1 MASDDGLAESG
12 VSPGNILIKEE
23 EYQRLVQAAA
33 LAGVSW
39 GTPPN
44 QPTPTAQPQ
53 GSGSSEPILVGSSDA
68 PSQVG
73 DESPS
78 MPPISSASESG
89 SPVTR
94 RHLQISLN
102 RTKRGFI
109 QVSEHLREKL
119 KQTKQALD
127 EEKQCRLQEA
137 PTLRKLLDDRVDML
151 TPAFHSAIG
160 VLREDLNTLMPLQE
174 KVEELEGQLRTVKNS
189 VKEALEH
196 SDQVLQ
202 ELDALIPLKR
212 SWNKE
217 PSRSGATGRSWT
229 MRSSRS

>member
-1 MASDDGLAESG
+1 MVAERVGRPVRPLIHAQGPWGGPGAMSPDHGFDDSG
-12 VSPGNILIKEE
+12 VSPGRVTIKEE

-39 GTPPN
+39 GTPPI

-53 GSGSSEPILVGSSDA
+53 DSGSSETIPDGSSDA
-68 PSQVG
+68 PHRVV

-109 QVSEHLREKL
+109 QVSEL
-119 KQTKQALD
+119 
-127 EEKQCRLQEA
+127 
-137 PTLRKLLDDRVDML
+137 
-151 TPAFHSAIG
+151 SA
-160 VLREDLNTLMPLQE
+160 
-174 KVEELEGQLRTVKNS
+174 
-189 VKEALEH
+189 
-196 SDQVLQ
+196 
-202 ELDALIPLKR
+202 R
-212 SWNKE
+212 SLSR
-217 PSRSGATGRSWT
+217 PSRHWKR
-229 MRSSRS
+229 RSSAVCRRLRPSVNSSMIEWIC

>member
-1 MASDDGLAESG
+1 MSPDHGFDDSG
-12 VSPGNILIKEE
+12 VSPGRVIIQEE

-33 LAGVSW
+33 FLQGAGVSW
-39 GTPPN
+39 GTPPI

-53 GSGSSEPILVGSSDA
+53 GSGSSETIPDGSSDA
-68 PSQVG
+68 PRRVV

-78 MPPISSASESG
+78 MPPISSASESE

-94 RHLQISLN
+94 RHLQLHLN
-102 RTKRGFI
+102 RTKRGFT

-119 KQTKQALD
+119 KQTKQALE
-127 EEKQCRLQEA
+127 EEKQSRLQEA
-137 PTLRKLLDDRVDML
+137 PNLRKLFDDRVDML

-160 VLREDLNTLMPLQE
+160 VLRDDLNTLMPLQE

-202 ELDALIPLKR
+202 ELNA
-212 SWNKE
+212 
-217 PSRSGATGRSWT
+217 
-229 MRSSRS
+229 